1 MVVEDHGSTK
11 GVISKIPGICHPYN
25 DDTTTIPLRS
35 LNKRHELS
43 DKFTSDRKTHFV
55 LHKYEQLHAPK
66 GTANTAHDSA
76 QQKLKNHISIHKG
89 LSEKSKKLSILRNHH
104 PEFLEPL
111 PESTE
116 KEEYLIK
123 STTEEKDPPNEK
135 VALLENISKNQNRI
149 YRPENLCHQE
159 NRLILTR
166 YLPSVSST
174 LPNYGTPPGIQSLI
188 RSYWHPCLKHDSPYL
203 INRSE

>member
-1 MVVEDHGSTK
+1 
-11 GVISKIPGICHPYN
+11 
-25 DDTTTIPLRS
+25 
-35 LNKRHELS
+35 
-43 DKFTSDRKTHFV
+43 
-55 LHKYEQLHAPK
+55 
-66 GTANTAHDSA
+66 
-76 QQKLKNHISIHKG
+76 LKNHISIHKG

-104 PEFLEPL
+104 PEFLEQLGKLPTFHESFLPAYKRNDVHEESFMEPL

-203 INRSE
+203 INRSK